1 MNEKYFPK
9 RARFIIANKL
19 IDSIMNVSANF
30 FAANAIYP
38 NNEEKLKIREQ
49 YQIIGKS
56 NLSALEHQLNVANQ
70 LFNIPDGVLNEI
82 FGLTSQINKKYNKWF
97 KSGRKVLN
105 RELQQTCG
113 KPTPL
118 GVGWIAHLFYSL
130 MCMLL
135 LILYTYYDIVDVW
148 KINIDIQ
155 TQQYL

>member
-1 MNEKYFPK
+1 MKVNPVG
-9 RARFIIANKL
+9 
-19 IDSIMNVSANF
+19 SI
-30 FAANAIYP
+30 
-38 NNEEKLKIREQ
+38 
-49 YQIIGKS
+49 
-56 NLSALEHQLNVANQ
+56 
-70 LFNIPDGVLNEI
+70 
-82 FGLTSQINKKYNKWF
+82 T
-97 KSGRKVLN
+97 KVY
-105 RELQQTCG
+105 G

>member
-1 MNEKYFPK
+1 MTMNEKYFPK

-49 YQIIGKS
+49 YQIIGKA

-82 FGLTSQINKKYNKWF
+82 FGLTSQINKKYNNWF
-97 KSGRKVLN
+97 KSGRKVLK
-105 RELQQTCG
+105 RELEKQQSKTETETG
-113 KPTPL
+113 KTETESNKEL
-118 GVGWIAHLFYSL
+118 SE
-130 MCMLL
+130 
-135 LILYTYYDIVDVW
+135 
-148 KINIDIQ
+148 Q
-155 TQQYL
+155 